1 MDEYKFWKTQPV
13 RSFDEDKVE
22 QEGPIDS
29 EKTVDDVPKEPRK
42 LLDAFEWTQIDID
55 DKAQLEEFYD
65 LLYNNYIEDD
75 DETFRFQYSPQ
86 FLEWALKIPGYR
98 KKWTLGVRA
107 KATNKLVASITAVPQ
122 SVRVRDH
129 EPMEIAEVNFLCVHK
144 KLRSKRLAPVLI
156 QEVTRQVN
164 LTGIW
169 QALYT
174 AGIILPSPIS
184 TARYYHRPLDWN
196 ELYAV
201 GFSSLSPGATPA
213 QMNAK
218 FALPLEPTLK
228 DLRPMTEKDVTQVH
242 ELLNGY
248 LSRFDLSPEFVSDE
262 EVSHYFLG
270 TKNPLFQVED
280 DEKPIY
286 SYVVSEGDKVT
297 DFISFYVI
305 PSTVLG
311 VPGHDK
317 LKVAYGYYY
326 ASSVHE
332 SVPKTGKTAENQ
344 KALAVRLKTL
354 QQNALILAKNIG
366 CHVYNALTIQ
376 DNPLY
381 LDDLKFAEGTGV
393 LNYYLFNYR
402 AYPVHGGI
410 QRDGGLG
417 RIEVPSKGGV
427 GTILL

>member
-1 MDEYKFWKTQPV
+1 M
-13 RSFDEDKVE
+13 
-22 QEGPIDS
+22 
-29 EKTVDDVPKEPRK
+29 
-42 LLDAFEWTQIDID
+42 
-55 DKAQLEEFYD
+55 
-65 LLYNNYIEDD
+65 
-75 DETFRFQYSPQ
+75 
-86 FLEWALKIPGYR
+86 
-98 KKWTLGVRA
+98 
-107 KATNKLVASITAVPQ
+107 
-122 SVRVRDH
+122 
-129 EPMEIAEVNFLCVHK
+129 
-144 KLRSKRLAPVLI
+144 
-156 QEVTRQVN
+156 
-164 LTGIW
+164 
-169 QALYT
+169 
-174 AGIILPSPIS
+174 
-184 TARYYHRPLDWN
+184 
-196 ELYAV
+196 
-201 GFSSLSPGATPA
+201 
-213 QMNAK
+213 
-218 FALPLEPTLK
+218 
-228 DLRPMTEKDVTQVH
+228 
-242 ELLNGY
+242 
-248 LSRFDLSPEFVSDE
+248 
-262 EVSHYFLG
+262 
-270 TKNPLFQVED
+270 
-280 DEKPIY
+280 
-286 SYVVSEGDKVT
+286 T